1 LYTSLCHRRK
11 TVGILR
17 IDHGTS
23 TFAQLTATAG
33 LGTTLPG
40 HEKGGIEDEIPNPNR
55 RGRHSET
62 LTKEEMTQE
71 ERSKYGGHEMT
82 NLSHYLRRKKMKK
95 VDI

>member
-1 LYTSLCHRRK
+1 VTVLALEIHFYSCTLLFVTGGK

-40 HEKGGIEDEIPNPNR
+40 HEKGGIED
-55 RGRHSET
+55 
-62 LTKEEMTQE
+62 
-71 ERSKYGGHEMT
+71 
-82 NLSHYLRRKKMKK
+82 
-95 VDI
+95 DILKP